1 MSLYGDLPPPT
12 HTSEKEET
20 TEQQSTLETTLQN
33 DKTTTKPSKKPALP
47 AGWTPRFVPI
57 IQRKPVIQAKPKL
70 RKLGKG
76 TKKQL
81 PPPLSLDDDYD
92 PTRPNDYEEYKEM
105 EKKSKENETVHHR
118 QDNFKKRQRSISP
131 SSDHRRRSSPYS
143 YPPPSKPLYSS
154 PSPPQSSS
162 SKNKAFLRRAKL
174 SNSAA
179 VVNESA
185 SKSPEIK
192 PTNTSGSGEHFA
204 HRLLAKYGWQ
214 EGQGLGKN
222 EQGINVPLMV
232 KKTDVRMTNAIF
244 MNLQVT
250 RYFFPLQF
258 WPHKTSA
265 KKVNHSYPPPSKPL
279 YSSPSPPQS
288 SSSKNKAFLRRAKL
302 SNSAAVVNESA
313 SKSPEIKPT
322 NTSGSG
328 EHFAHRLLA
337 KYGWQEGQGLGKNEQ
352 GINVPLM
359 VKKTDVR
366 SGIIINNSSNINNPV
381 QVGNELIQKAI
392 QNIETPSRV
401 ILLRNMVGPGQ
412 VDDTLQEETADECNE
427 KYGTVERCLIFE
439 VPNGKLPDNQA
450 VRIFVKFVDI
460 EAAIKAKKDLNGR
473 FFGGRSV
480 SAKYFDEARFDKLD
494 LAPTPAELDN

>member
-47 AGWTPRFVPI
+47 AKQATTSDVYNEYKTVSNIMRN
-57 IQRKPVIQAKPKL
+57 QR
-70 RKLGKG
+70 KG

-131 SSDHRRRSSPYS
+131 SSDHRRRSSPS
-143 YPPPSKPLYSS
+143 
-154 PSPPQSSS
+154 
-162 SKNKAFLRRAKL
+162 
-174 SNSAA
+174 
-179 VVNESA
+179 
-185 SKSPEIK
+185 
-192 PTNTSGSGEHFA
+192 
-204 HRLLAKYGWQ
+204 
-214 EGQGLGKN
+214 
-222 EQGINVPLMV
+222 
-232 KKTDVRMTNAIF
+232 
-244 MNLQVT
+244 
-250 RYFFPLQF
+250 
-258 WPHKTSA
+258 
-265 KKVNHSYPPPSKPL
+265 
-279 YSSPSPPQS
+279 
-288 SSSKNKAFLRRAKL
+288 FLRRAKL

-494 LAPTPAELDN
+494 LAPTPAELDNW